1 MNIYKDMYLS
11 LFNAVTDAI
20 ESDNAEHI
28 KNLLR
33 AAQIKTE
40 DMFINCEDTEYITED

>member
-20 ESDNAEHI
+20 ECDNAEHI
-28 KNLLR
+28 KNILR
-33 AAQIKTE
+33 TAQIRTE
-40 DMFINCEDTEYITED
+40 DMFINCEDTELNTDN